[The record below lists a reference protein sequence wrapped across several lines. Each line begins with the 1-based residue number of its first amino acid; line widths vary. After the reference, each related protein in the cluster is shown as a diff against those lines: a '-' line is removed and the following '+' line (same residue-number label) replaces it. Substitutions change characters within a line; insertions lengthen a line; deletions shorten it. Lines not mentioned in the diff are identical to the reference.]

1 MKKYYDYYVNRRN
14 TPHLDLYTKL
24 IGMFYFWNGMN
35 FILGSAYALSIGQKK
50 LAVSGLV
57 LGILM
62 CSLIKDKTTDKR
74 KNQRDLKA
82 VIGDGIIYAIC
93 ALGISY
99 VLSFWLLLLV
109 YILEMIYVAW
119 VIFIYFKQQNGQRS
133 RKQRRKDY
141 PHSLF
146 QTSGTNVPASDGNHL
161 QGQDTIPFLFGWY
174 NSKAVCLC

>member
-99 VLSFWLLLLV
+99 VVVILV
-109 YILEMIYVAW
+109 IAPCV
-119 VIFIYFKQQNGQRS
+119 YFRN
-133 RKQRRKDY
+133 DLC
-141 PHSLF
+141 SLGYLQIF
-146 QTSGTNVPASDGNHL
+146 QTAKWTKIQKAEKKRLSG
-161 QGQDTIPFLFGWY
+161 
-174 NSKAVCLC
+174 

>member
-1 MKKYYDYYVNRRN
+1 MKKDYDYYVNRKN

-35 FILGSAYALSIGQKK
+35 FILGSVYALSIGQKK
-50 LAVSGLV
+50 LVVSGLF

-109 YILEMIYVAW
+109 YFRNDLC
-119 VIFIYFKQQNGQRS
+119 
-133 RKQRRKDY
+133 
-141 PHSLF
+141 SLGYLHIF
-146 QTSGTNVPASDGNHL
+146 QTAKWTKIQKAEKKRLSG
-161 QGQDTIPFLFGWY
+161 
-174 NSKAVCLC
+174 

>member
-1 MKKYYDYYVNRRN
+1 
-14 TPHLDLYTKL
+14 
-24 IGMFYFWNGMN
+24 MFYFWNGMN

-50 LAVSGLV
+50 LAVSGLF

-93 ALGISY
+93 ALGM
-99 VLSFWLLLLV
+99 SFWLLLLV

-119 VIFIYFKQQNGQRS
+119 VIFKYFKQQNGQRS

-141 PHSLF
+141 P
-146 QTSGTNVPASDGNHL
+146 VD
-161 QGQDTIPFLFGWY
+161 
-174 NSKAVCLC
+174 

>member
-109 YILEMIYVAW
+109 V
-119 VIFIYFKQQNGQRS
+119 YFRN
-133 RKQRRKDY
+133 DLC
-141 PHSLF
+141 SLGYLQIF
-146 QTSGTNVPASDGNHL
+146 QTAKWTKIQKAEKKRLSG
-161 QGQDTIPFLFGWY
+161 
-174 NSKAVCLC
+174 

>member
-50 LAVSGLV
+50 LAVSGLF

-119 VIFIYFKQQNGQRS
+119 VIF
-133 RKQRRKDY
+133 
-141 PHSLF
+141 
-146 QTSGTNVPASDGNHL
+146 QTAKWTKIQKAEKKRLSG
-161 QGQDTIPFLFGWY
+161 
-174 NSKAVCLC
+174 

>member
-1 MKKYYDYYVNRRN
+1 MKKDYDYYVNRKN

-35 FILGSAYALSIGQKK
+35 FILGSVYALSIGQKK
-50 LAVSGLV
+50 LVVSGLF

-82 VIGDGIIYAIC
+82 VIGDGIIYTIC
-93 ALGISY
+93 ALEISY

-109 YILEMIYVAW
+109 YILEMIC
-119 VIFIYFKQQNGQRS
+119 
-133 RKQRRKDY
+133 
-141 PHSLF
+141 SLGYLQIF
-146 QTSGTNVPASDGNHL
+146 QTAKWTKI
-161 QGQDTIPFLFGWY
+161 Q
-174 NSKAVCLC
+174 KAEKKKKSISAWKKGAQ

>member
-1 MKKYYDYYVNRRN
+1 MKKDYDYYVNRKN
-14 TPHLDLYTKL
+14 TPHLDLCTKL

-35 FILGSAYALSIGQKK
+35 FILGSVYALSIGQKK
-50 LAVSGLV
+50 LVVSGLF

-119 VIFIYFKQQNGQRS
+119 VIFKYFKQQNGQRS

-141 PHSLF
+141 P
-146 QTSGTNVPASDGNHL
+146 VD
-161 QGQDTIPFLFGWY
+161 
-174 NSKAVCLC
+174 

>member
-35 FILGSAYALSIGQKK
+35 FILGSVYALSIGQKK
-50 LAVSGLV
+50 LVVSGLF

-109 YILEMIYVAW
+109 V
-119 VIFIYFKQQNGQRS
+119 YFRN
-133 RKQRRKDY
+133 DLC
-141 PHSLF
+141 SLGYLQIF
-146 QTSGTNVPASDGNHL
+146 QTAKWTKIQKAEKKRLSG
-161 QGQDTIPFLFGWY
+161 
-174 NSKAVCLC
+174 

>member
-50 LAVSGLV
+50 LAVSGLF

-82 VIGDGIIYAIC
+82 VIGDGIIYTIC
-93 ALGISY
+93 ALEISY

-109 YILEMIYVAW
+109 V
-119 VIFIYFKQQNGQRS
+119 YFRN
-133 RKQRRKDY
+133 DLC
-141 PHSLF
+141 SLGYLQIF
-146 QTSGTNVPASDGNHL
+146 QTAKWTKIQKAEKKRLSG
-161 QGQDTIPFLFGWY
+161 
-174 NSKAVCLC
+174 

>member
-82 VIGDGIIYAIC
+82 VIGDGIIYTIC
-93 ALGISY
+93 ALEISY

-119 VIFIYFKQQNGQRS
+119 VIFKYFKQQNGQRS

-141 PHSLF
+141 
-146 QTSGTNVPASDGNHL
+146 TVD
-161 QGQDTIPFLFGWY
+161 
-174 NSKAVCLC
+174 

>member
-1 MKKYYDYYVNRRN
+1 
-14 TPHLDLYTKL
+14 
-24 IGMFYFWNGMN
+24 MFYFWNGMN

-50 LAVSGLV
+50 LAVSGLF

-133 RKQRRKDY
+133 RKQRRKKRVLVLGKKEHNRDTFY
-141 PHSLF
+141 ILYEIC
-146 QTSGTNVPASDGNHL
+146 NVYYIVWHKSSIYAGRRDRKVYIIKSQQN
-161 QGQDTIPFLFGWY
+161 
-174 NSKAVCLC
+174 

>member
-74 KNQRDLKA
+74 KKSKRLESCYWGWNN
-82 VIGDGIIYAIC
+82 IC
-93 ALGISY
+93 Y
-99 VLSFWLLLLV
+99 MCFRNLLCCHFYYCSLC
-109 YILEMIYVAW
+109 
-119 VIFIYFKQQNGQRS
+119 IF
-133 RKQRRKDY
+133 
-141 PHSLF
+141 
-146 QTSGTNVPASDGNHL
+146 
-161 QGQDTIPFLFGWY
+161 
-174 NSKAVCLC
+174 

>member
-82 VIGDGIIYAIC
+82 VIGDGIIYTIC
-93 ALGISY
+93 ALEISY

-109 YILEMIYVAW
+109 V
-119 VIFIYFKQQNGQRS
+119 YFRN
-133 RKQRRKDY
+133 DLC
-141 PHSLF
+141 SLGYLQIF
-146 QTSGTNVPASDGNHL
+146 QTAKWTKIQKAEKKRLSG
-161 QGQDTIPFLFGWY
+161 
-174 NSKAVCLC
+174 

>member
-50 LAVSGLV
+50 LAVSGLF

-99 VLSFWLLLLV
+99 VVVILV
-109 YILEMIYVAW
+109 IAPCV
-119 VIFIYFKQQNGQRS
+119 YFRN
-133 RKQRRKDY
+133 DLC
-141 PHSLF
+141 SLGYLHIF
-146 QTSGTNVPASDGNHL
+146 QTAKWTKIQKAEKKRLSG
-161 QGQDTIPFLFGWY
+161 
-174 NSKAVCLC
+174 

>member
-50 LAVSGLV
+50 LAVSGLF

-99 VLSFWLLLLV
+99 VVVILV
-109 YILEMIYVAW
+109 IAPCVYFRNDLCSLGYL
-119 VIFIYFKQQNGQRS
+119 IYFKQQNGQRS

-141 PHSLF
+141 P
-146 QTSGTNVPASDGNHL
+146 VD
-161 QGQDTIPFLFGWY
+161 
-174 NSKAVCLC
+174 

>member
-1 MKKYYDYYVNRRN
+1 
-14 TPHLDLYTKL
+14 
-24 IGMFYFWNGMN
+24 
-35 FILGSAYALSIGQKK
+35 
-50 LAVSGLV
+50 
-57 LGILM
+57 M

-99 VLSFWLLLLV
+99 VLSVWLLLLV

-141 PHSLF
+141 P
-146 QTSGTNVPASDGNHL
+146 VD
-161 QGQDTIPFLFGWY
+161 
-174 NSKAVCLC
+174 

>member
-1 MKKYYDYYVNRRN
+1 M
-14 TPHLDLYTKL
+14 
-24 IGMFYFWNGMN
+24 
-35 FILGSAYALSIGQKK
+35 A
-50 LAVSGLV
+50 

-119 VIFIYFKQQNGQRS
+119 VIFKYFKTAKWTKIQKAEKKR
-133 RKQRRKDY
+133 
-141 PHSLF
+141 L
-146 QTSGTNVPASDGNHL
+146 SG
-161 QGQDTIPFLFGWY
+161 
-174 NSKAVCLC
+174 

>member
-50 LAVSGLV
+50 LAVSGLF

-109 YILEMIYVAW
+109 V
-119 VIFIYFKQQNGQRS
+119 YFRN
-133 RKQRRKDY
+133 DLC
-141 PHSLF
+141 SLGYLQIF
-146 QTSGTNVPASDGNHL
+146 QTAKWTKIQKAEKKRLSG
-161 QGQDTIPFLFGWY
+161 
-174 NSKAVCLC
+174 